1 MRVSASNYEVFTVN
15 YEVFTV
21 NYVVIDCNIFAYYYE
36 DSKNNIDFAM
46 TLKKAELVVK
56 SNRLIDASYRLGL
69 NEQRIILYAICRCRE
84 EQKGLFPDAPVVI
97 TAEAFAHQFPSIDKS
112 NVYNQLKEAM
122 DDLYDR
128 SVTLYETDEDTGKE
142 QVSKTRWISK
152 ASYVDGAGRIKVI
165 FTSDV
170 IKYITRLEK
179 EFTSYQ
185 LEKVGNMTS
194 AYAVRIYEMLAQH
207 REIGSRTLNLKWLR
221 ETLQIGPDE
230 YKLTADFK
238 KWVIEIAVDQINK
251 HSDLTVS
258 YKPVKTGRAITD
270 FAFKIKD
277 KARKPKAAGAPTDQ
291 GYRDKLEAAGQQR
304 IPDPVVDDQE
314 EF

>member
-1 MRVSASNYEVFTVN
+1 MN
-15 YEVFTV
+15 
-21 NYVVIDCNIFAYYYE
+21 
-36 DSKNNIDFAM
+36 KQ
-46 TLKKAELVVK
+46 ELVVK
-56 SNRLIDASYRLGL
+56 SNRLIEASYRLSL

-84 EQKGLFPDAPVVI
+84 EQKGLFPDSPVVI
-97 TAEAFAHQFPSIDKS
+97 TAEAFAHRFPSIDKGH
-112 NVYNQLKEAM
+112 VYHQLKEAM
-122 DDLYDR
+122 DALYER
-128 SVTLYETDEDTGKE
+128 SVTLYETDEDTGIE

-152 ASYVDGAGRIKVI
+152 ASYIDGAGRIKVV

-194 AYAVRIYEMLAQH
+194 SYAVRIYEMLAQH

-221 ETLQIGPDE
+221 ETLQIAADE
-230 YKLTADFK
+230 YKLTADFIK
-238 KWVIEIAVDQINK
+238 RVLDMAVDQINK

-258 YKPVKTGRAITD
+258 YRPLKTGRAITD
-270 FAFKIKD
+270 FSFKIKD
-277 KARKPKAAGAPTDQ
+277 KDRKAKATATLSDQ
-291 GYRDKLEAAGQQR
+291 AYRDQLEAVGQQR
-304 IPDPVVDDQE
+304 IPEQEPDSGE

>member
-1 MRVSASNYEVFTVN
+1 M
-15 YEVFTV
+15 
-21 NYVVIDCNIFAYYYE
+21 
-36 DSKNNIDFAM
+36 
-46 TLKKAELVVK
+46 KKQELVVK
-56 SNRLIDASYRLGL
+56 SNRLVEASYRLTL
-69 NEQRIILYAICRCRE
+69 NEQRIILYAISRCRE
-84 EQKGLFPDAPVVI
+84 EQRGLFPNEPVVI
-97 TAEAFAHQFPSIDKS
+97 TADAFAKQFPSIDKGH
-112 NVYNQLKEAM
+112 VYHQLKEAM
-122 DDLYDR
+122 DALYDR

-152 ASYVDGAGRIKVI
+152 ASYVDGAGRIKVV

-170 IKYITRLEK
+170 IKYVTRLET

-194 AYAVRIYEMLAQH
+194 SYAVRIYELLAQH
-207 REIGSRTLNLKWLR
+207 RDIGNRTINMAWLR
-221 ETLQIGPDE
+221 ETFQIAPDE
-230 YKLTADFK
+230 YKLTTNFIRK
-238 KWVIEIAVDQINK
+238 VIEVAVDQINK

-277 KARKPKAAGAPTDQ
+277 KERKAKVASAPTD
-291 GYRDKLEAAGQQR
+291 GAYRAKLEANGQQR
-304 IPDPVVDDQE
+304 IPATEPDDSE